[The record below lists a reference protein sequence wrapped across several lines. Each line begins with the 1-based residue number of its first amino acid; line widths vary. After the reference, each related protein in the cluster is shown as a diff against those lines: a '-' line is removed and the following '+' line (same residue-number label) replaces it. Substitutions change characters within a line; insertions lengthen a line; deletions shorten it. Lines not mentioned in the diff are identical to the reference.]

1 MRDADAADLP
11 IPDRVYRSYR
21 RTCRR
26 LKIKPV
32 ARERDGCDPGVSGRA
47 RRARSVKWQRP
58 RSLILLPPGFGQKF
72 QQHIE
77 ELERSRREVAAR
89 E

>member
-32 ARERDGCDPGVSGRA
+32 PRERA
-47 RRARSVKWQRP
+47 LAA
-58 RSLILLPPGFGQKF
+58 I
-72 QQHIE
+72 QQWADA
-77 ELERSRREVAAR
+77 LAAAR
-89 E
+89 AVPPHEGEGRGEAGEPT